1 MEVATIGAFGPCAAA
16 PRQSPPRSLYERQ
29 EGSVARSPCQV
40 RSYNATGFIGA
51 PRRTSKGQQ
60 PLVLDF
66 GHEKEEGC
74 LSTVLRRKAKPDLG
88 VSSHKTRS
96 PGGAAC

>member
-1 MEVATIGAFGPCAAA
+1 M
-16 PRQSPPRSLYERQ
+16 
-29 EGSVARSPCQV
+29 ARSPCQV
-40 RSYNATGFIGA
+40 RSYNDTGFIGA
-51 PRRTSKGQQ
+51 PRRTSRGQQ

-96 PGGAAC
+96 PGGGAC